1 MSSPWNRHHAVFLSL
16 LVAAVGCSSGV
27 KEYGTAKVT
36 GKLMC
41 EDEPVG
47 DAIVFFAPLQS
58 AEGKGANTGK
68 QGIGRTDAFGEFV
81 VSTYGENDGAVV
93 GKHRITVKTPPS
105 CPCATNPDVAVMEV
119 EIKPGEEHN
128 FEVKVKK
135 TGDKRSQGEGED
147 D

>member
-1 MSSPWNRHHAVFLSL
+1 MNSPWNRQPAVFLSL
-16 LVAAVGCSSGV
+16 LVATVGCSSGV

-81 VSTYGENDGAVV
+81 VSTYGDNDGAVV
-93 GKHRITVKTPPS
+93 GKHRITVQTPPS
-105 CPCATNPDVAVMEV
+105 CPCASNPDVAVMEV
-119 EIKPGEEHN
+119 EVKPGEEHN
-128 FEVKVKK
+128 FEVKLKK
-135 TGDKRSQGEGED
+135 TGDKRSQGED
-147 D
+147 DDD